1 MSESILKQYSTFNAI
16 GGETTVDHLV
26 EAFYARMEALPEAA
40 TIRAM
45 HKRDLGRTKDVL
57 KRYFGEWL
65 GGPKLYSAE
74 RGEPRLRR
82 RHLGFAIGE
91 AERDAWLLCMRQAL
105 DESIADA
112 PTRVKVLAE
121 LEKLANW
128 MRNSPGNPHDA
139 QRGDAADAQ
148 ADPHGTSREQ
158 R

>member
-1 MSESILKQYSTFNAI
+1 
-16 GGETTVDHLV
+16 
-26 EAFYARMEALPEAA
+26 
-40 TIRAM
+40 M

-91 AERDAWLLCMRQAL
+91 AERDAWLLCMRHAL
-105 DESIADA
+105 DESIADVPA
-112 PTRVKVLAE
+112 RLKVQAE

-128 MRNSPGNPHDA
+128 MRTGPGNPHDA
-139 QRGDAADAQ
+139 QRGDPHVAAKKQ
-148 ADPHGTSREQ
+148 H
-158 R
+158 